1 MSALHDRIA
10 EHLPQAVETRHDL
23 HSHPE
28 LSYHEKRTSQVVQ
41 KFLAEWGIEHRG
53 GLAGGTG
60 VLARI
65 PATKPGGAT
74 IALRADMDALPIE
87 EQTGVPYASTTPGVM
102 HACGHDGHTTILL
115 TAAKVLSQIPDR
127 QNEVL
132 LLFQPAEEGGAGGQ
146 KMCVDGVLDGR
157 VLGNK
162 VNLIYGLHGYPNARV
177 GEVTTRVGPL
187 LAAATQFRIEIV
199 GKGTHAAYPHLGVD
213 PIVVASHLI
222 TALQTIASRTIGP
235 LDSVVVTIGKL
246 DAGVAHNVI
255 SETATLHG
263 TLRTLLDETSASACA
278 AIERI
283 AKGTAEAFG
292 AKSIVHWEAIP
303 YPVTRNDAGATERFR
318 RIAREAIGHERVLDE
333 PHPSMGGE
341 DFSFYGLHVPACFFF
356 LGLLPE
362 GQDGYPNLHAPT
374 FNFNDDAIPLG
385 AELMCS
391 LALSAA

>member
-1 MSALHDRIA
+1 MSPLRDRIQDLMPDA
-10 EHLPQAVETRHDL
+10 LTTRHDL
-23 HSHPE
+23 HAHPE
-28 LSYHEKRTSQVVQ
+28 LGYNEKRTSEIVQ
-41 KFLAEWGIEHRG
+41 KTLADWKIEHRG

-60 VLARI
+60 VLAHI
-65 PATKPGGAT
+65 PATRPGGAT

-87 EQTGVPYASTTPGVM
+87 EQTGVPYASENPGVM

-115 TAAKVLSQIPDR
+115 TASKLLSQIPDR
-127 QNEVL
+127 QNDVL
-132 LLFQPAEEGGAGGQ
+132 CIFQPAEEGGAGGQ
-146 KMCVDGVLDGR
+146 RMCQDGVLDGR
-157 VLGNK
+157 VLGGK
-162 VNLIYGLHGYPNARV
+162 VDLIYGLHGYPNARV

-187 LAAATQFRIEIV
+187 LAAATQFQIHIL
-199 GKGTHAAYPHLGVD
+199 GKGTHAAYPHYGID
-213 PIVVASHLI
+213 PIVVAAHTV

-263 TLRTLLDETSASACA
+263 TLRTLSDETLKTAIS

-283 AKGTAEAFG
+283 ARGTAEAFG
-292 AKSIVHWEAIP
+292 ATGTVVWEAVP

-318 RIAREAIGHERVLDE
+318 TIAREALGREKVLDE

-341 DFSFYGLHVPACFFF
+341 DFSFYGQHVPACFFF

-362 GQDGYPNLHAPT
+362 GQDRYPNLHAPT
-374 FNFNDDAIPLG
+374 FNFNDAAIPLG
-385 AELMCS
+385 VELMCD
-391 LALSAA
+391 LALSAL